1 MAKMG
6 RPKQKITK
14 KKSIGVRLSDQEYE
28 ILMQY
33 ATSHKLS
40 ITKVVQCALEQF
52 FKGNQYRYK
61 ISFLDNGKE
70 NVWQKQEKIIKAE
83 HYAKEKSSGRKMDDM
98 CIHTQIQLASDVTFM
113 QTH

>member
-40 ITKVVQCALEQF
+40 ITKVVQCALD
-52 FKGNQYRYK
+52 K

-83 HYAKEKSSGRKMDDM
+83 RCAKEKSSGRKMDDM

>member
-40 ITKVVQCALEQF
+40 ITKKLYSVLLNNFSRE
-52 FKGNQYRYK
+52 
-61 ISFLDNGKE
+61 ISTGT
-70 NVWQKQEKIIKAE
+70 
-83 HYAKEKSSGRKMDDM
+83 KS
-98 CIHTQIQLASDVTFM
+98 LF
-113 QTH
+113 

>member
-40 ITKVVQCALEQF
+40 ITKVVQCALERF
-52 FKGNQYRYK
+52 FKGN
-61 ISFLDNGKE
+61 
-70 NVWQKQEKIIKAE
+70 
-83 HYAKEKSSGRKMDDM
+83 
-98 CIHTQIQLASDVTFM
+98 
-113 QTH
+113 

>member
-14 KKSIGVRLSDQEYE
+14 RKSIGVRLSDQEYE

-52 FKGNQYRYK
+52 FKGN
-61 ISFLDNGKE
+61 
-70 NVWQKQEKIIKAE
+70 
-83 HYAKEKSSGRKMDDM
+83 
-98 CIHTQIQLASDVTFM
+98 
-113 QTH
+113 

>member
-40 ITKVVQCALEQF
+40 ITKVVQCALCLL
-52 FKGNQYRYK
+52 YTSPSPRDC
-61 ISFLDNGKE
+61 S
-70 NVWQKQEKIIKAE
+70 
-83 HYAKEKSSGRKMDDM
+83 
-98 CIHTQIQLASDVTFM
+98 
-113 QTH
+113 